1 MACVHSTSSSSS
13 SGSLRSAGIL
23 FLAAALLA
31 GCGAPQAPAARPGP
45 RTLPPDS
52 AALLREAIR
61 QARPAYA
68 TQNEA
73 LRAGIYAPPALAQ
86 RSAPP
91 LMPSAPAPAP
101 HAVPAGGSLFVI
113 QIAAVRDLA
122 LAQARASAAGEHF
135 PELEVLI
142 EATGEHFRIALVG
155 WTEPASARAAL
166 PAVQQLYPDAWLR
179 RAGP

>member
-1 MACVHSTSSSSS
+1 
-13 SGSLRSAGIL
+13 
-23 FLAAALLA
+23 
-31 GCGAPQAPAARPGP
+31 
-45 RTLPPDS
+45 
-52 AALLREAIR
+52 
-61 QARPAYA
+61 
-68 TQNEA
+68 
-73 LRAGIYAPPALAQ
+73 
-86 RSAPP
+86 
-91 LMPSAPAPAP
+91 
-101 HAVPAGGSLFVI
+101 VPAGASLFVI

-142 EATGEHFRIALVG
+142 EATGEHFRIALAG